1 MARYVPKH
9 RRRRPPRHRAYI
21 SAASLVVAAASAVSG
36 AAGFVPAVQAQ
47 NPVVIERAANA
58 RASTGRSVAPSVD
71 ARPGP
76 SAVAPAIDP
85 KTARVPEFID
95 LPSIDKTSSLVQ
107 LGLNPDGSLEVPVD
121 FGQAGW
127 YSGGPAPGEK
137 GPAVIAGHVDSYRGP
152 AVFADLNKLKPDD
165 IVRIARV
172 DGTKV
177 RFRVTR
183 IDRYPKDYFPTDQV
197 YGPTEKPELRLITCG
212 GTFNPSTGSYRDN
225 TVVYAELIAN

>member
-21 SAASLVVAAASAVSG
+21 SCASLLIAAVSG
-36 AAGFVPAVQAQ
+36 VSGATGFVPALQAQ
-47 NPVVIERAANA
+47 NPFVIERAATA
-58 RASTGRSVAPSVD
+58 RVDADVSPASVAPPIAVS
-71 ARPGP
+71 
-76 SAVAPAIDP
+76 SVAPAIDP
-85 KTARVPEFID
+85 KTARIPEFID
-95 LPSIDKTSSLVQ
+95 LPAIDKTSSLVQ

-152 AVFADLNKLKPDD
+152 AVFADLNKLKPGDS
-165 IVRIARV
+165 VRIARV

-197 YGPTEKPELRLITCG
+197 YGPTDKPELRLITCG
-212 GTFNPSTGSYRDN
+212 GTFDASTGSYRDN
-225 TVVYAELIAN
+225 TVVYAELF